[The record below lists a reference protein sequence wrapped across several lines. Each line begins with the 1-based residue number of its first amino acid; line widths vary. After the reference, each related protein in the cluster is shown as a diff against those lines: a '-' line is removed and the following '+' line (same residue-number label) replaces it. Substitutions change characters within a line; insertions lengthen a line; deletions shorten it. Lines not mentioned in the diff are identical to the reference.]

1 MPNGHKCS
9 RIAGRK
15 RFQGQKKGNELGLRG
30 FYTKKR
36 KGESATSR
44 SVSRAKAQEEEQ
56 ADMERLPG
64 QGELQG
70 KVMGIHL
77 SPSMT
82 FSFSPSFLCI
92 FFIIF
97 HKGV

>member
-1 MPNGHKCS
+1 MDINAVGLQE
-9 RIAGRK
+9 GRGSK
-15 RFQGQKKGNELGLRG
+15 GERGGMNWVSEDFIQKK
-30 FYTKKR
+30 K

-44 SVSRAKAQEEEQ
+44 SASRAKAQEEEQ
-56 ADMERLPG
+56 ADMEQLPG

-77 SPSMT
+77 PPSMT